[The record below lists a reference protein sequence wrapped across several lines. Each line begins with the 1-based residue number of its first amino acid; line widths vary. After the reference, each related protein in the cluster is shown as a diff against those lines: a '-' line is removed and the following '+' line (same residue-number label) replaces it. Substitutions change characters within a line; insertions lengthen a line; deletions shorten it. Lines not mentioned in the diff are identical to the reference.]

1 MSQRLHRNVTAIIK
15 HIKQRHVSQYILL
28 LSTPSFLR
36 HLTYYTC
43 IFIVKYQLKNL
54 IPGTYRVTFTPWIA
68 RTYLMHSLKSFLG
81 IPKVFKDNKLS
92 IHVII
97 LRKIISFQ
105 YIQFHKI
112 HHNIYRLRPHFV
124 HNVFIDDQEKNVLR
138 RNFFKSFP
146 TYIMPISYSATRIC
160 TSSTSSAIYIR
171 DKWIES
177 VWKVQWSMPRY
188 IFTINA

>member
-105 YIQFHKI
+105 YVQFHKI

-138 RNFFKSFP
+138 RNFLKSFP
-146 TYIMPISYSATRIC
+146 TYNA
-160 TSSTSSAIYIR
+160 
-171 DKWIES
+171 DKL
-177 VWKVQWSMPRY
+177 
-188 IFTINA
+188 